1 MIQHD
6 VIVVGSGIAGM
17 RCALEI
23 KRNAPKADVAIVTKQ
38 YPVRAAS
45 VVERTGIAAA
55 LGNSSSDS
63 VEAHI
68 SDTLAYGKSNNA
80 AAVKA
85 LCEQAP
91 AAVYE
96 LEHMG
101 LPFSRLKSGRIA
113 QQVGYGHSQPR
124 LANAGDQTGHAIV
137 TTLYGEVVRFGIKV
151 YPEWFML
158 GLVVD
163 GKNVRGV
170 SVLDIRSSE
179 IEVINAKVT
188 VLATGSYG
196 QLYANSSDSY
206 ASTGDGHAAA
216 LRAGI
221 NLTGMDL
228 VNFHPLGVANT
239 GLIINEQVLA
249 DGAHLLNASEKRFTN
264 EQASLA
270 EVTAAVSAEI
280 AAGKGVDGHVW
291 LDVRHL
297 PTSQIQERY
306 PHVLDYAEDFAGVD
320 PRRDL
325 IPVKPTQQSSL
336 GGLPTD
342 LNGNVAGFDGLY
354 AVGACANNGVHGEQ
368 ALPGNE
374 LAAAVVFAK
383 LAGAAIA
390 GKLGTASYGNVPS
403 YATSN
408 ASDEIEGLFGQKG
421 SHKLGLV
428 RKNLRQ
434 AFNSQAHTAASDEQ
448 HVGLVHSL
456 REQFGQIAL
465 HDKNRRFN
473 TELLEAL
480 ELDRLLDVADA
491 VAKASVAA
499 L

>member
-23 KRNAPKADVAIVTKQ
+23 KRSAPQANVAIVTKQ

-55 LGNSSSDS
+55 LGNSSADS

-80 AAVKA
+80 AAVKT
-85 LCEQAP
+85 LCELAP

-113 QQVGYGHSQPR
+113 QQPAYGHSQPR

-137 TTLYGEVVRFGIKV
+137 TTLYGEIVRFGIQV
-151 YPEWFML
+151 YPEQFML

-179 IEVINAKVT
+179 INIINAKVT

-196 QLYANSSDSY
+196 QLYANSADSY

-228 VNFHPLGVANT
+228 VTFHPLGVANT
-239 GLIINEQVLA
+239 GLIINERVLA
-249 DGAHLLNASEKRFTN
+249 DGAHLLNAAEKRFTN
-264 EQASLA
+264 ELASLD
-270 EVTAAVSAEI
+270 VVAAAINAEI
-280 AAGKGVDGHVW
+280 AAGNGVDGHVW

-297 PTSQIQERY
+297 PTSQIRERY
-306 PHVLDYAEDFAGVD
+306 PHVLDYAEDFAGVN
-320 PRRDL
+320 PKHDL
-325 IPVKPTQQSSL
+325 IPVKPTQQATL
-336 GGLPTD
+336 GGLSTD
-342 LNGNVAGFDGLY
+342 LNGSVAGFEGLY

-383 LAGAAIA
+383 LAGAAIVA
-390 GKLGTASYGNVPS
+390 KLGSAVHGNVPS

-408 ASDEIEGLFGQKG
+408 ASDEVEGLLGQKG
-421 SHKLGLV
+421 AHKLGLV
-428 RKNLRQ
+428 RKNLRH
-434 AFNSQAHTAASDEQ
+434 AFSSQSASNEQ
-448 HVGLVHSL
+448 QVGFVHSL
-456 REQFGQIAL
+456 RDQFGQIGL